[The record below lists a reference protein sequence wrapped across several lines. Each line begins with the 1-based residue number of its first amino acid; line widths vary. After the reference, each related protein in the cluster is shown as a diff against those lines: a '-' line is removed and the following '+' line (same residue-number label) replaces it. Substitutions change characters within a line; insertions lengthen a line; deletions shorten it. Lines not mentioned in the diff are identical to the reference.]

1 MRRRAS
7 VHSSRPARP
16 KTVTGTT
23 KTPEGTTRSGLR
35 VHQCKHRLL
44 RNLGRLAPPGKTY
57 CTLPS
62 HAADTGLST
71 SFDDRRPNR
80 QALSTFRQHSDP
92 GRSRGGAWS
101 GAGRPRSAHGR
112 VGPTKT
118 PEGTSGS
125 APSPQM
131 QAPAASR
138 LRSVGPSGQDL
149 LYPVGAALD
158 QRLIHEF
165 QSSLVHPKHVV
176 HAHSTGLCPNT
187 PVPWSPRRPRISR
200 LQAPTER
207 RQSAGRPGRSRARP
221 LGPEPRHCRRGRRA
235 SRTRSGVEIVG
246 ARQSPQDSR

>member
-1 MRRRAS
+1 MRGGALQGSGPAEDRDGHNKNARRNHSLGAPSPPMQAPAS
-7 VHSSRPARP
+7 SKSRSVGPSGQDLLYDAKRP
-16 KTVTGTT
+16 GRYGVINEFEGSPPNRT
-23 KTPEGTTRSGLR
+23 K
-35 VHQCKHRLL
+35 
-44 RNLGRLAPPGKTY
+44 
-57 CTLPS
+57 
-62 HAADTGLST
+62 LST
-71 SFDDRRPNR
+71 
-80 QALSTFRQHSDP
+80 ARQHSDP

-101 GAGRPRSAHGR
+101 GAGRPRSAHRR

-221 LGPEPRHCRRGRRA
+221 RGPEPRHCRRGRRA